1 MTLCGLLNTLVRR
14 GASVRLE
21 NDDQLRVK
29 PAAVLTDDLRAQVRA
44 NKAEIVA
51 FLTTPNP
58 KPCGAPLGVT
68 RAALERGLPI
78 TSYGWPREFYPAD
91 FASELQEAA
100 AQTAANA
107 TESEASQSGSNA
119 PQNGPSIA
127 PGSATGIPTDTP
139 KPKLEN
145 LEL

>member
-1 MTLCGLLNTLVRR
+1 MTICGLLNTLVRR
-14 GASVRLE
+14 GATVRLE
-21 NDDQLRVK
+21 NGEQLRVK
-29 PAAVLTDDLRAQVRA
+29 PAAALTDELRAQVRQ

-91 FASELQEAA
+91 FAAELQDAA
-100 AQTAANA
+100 VQTATNA
-107 TESEASQSGSNA
+107 TESEAIERGASAQNA
-119 PQNGPSIA
+119 ANGAANAIASAATLNGQNLVIDL
-127 PGSATGIPTDTP
+127 AT
-139 KPKLEN
+139 E
-145 LEL
+145 